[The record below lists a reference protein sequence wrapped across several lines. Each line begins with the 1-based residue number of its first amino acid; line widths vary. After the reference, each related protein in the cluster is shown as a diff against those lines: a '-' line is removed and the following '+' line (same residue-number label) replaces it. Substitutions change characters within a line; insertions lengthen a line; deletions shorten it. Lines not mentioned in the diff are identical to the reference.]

1 MDTLRNSY
9 LGDLGRSVLALLF
22 SLALSQGA
30 AGQDTVG
37 DFAIPVTI
45 LTGVQP
51 ARSIGI
57 GDANHDGQA
66 DIAVLHVKADTMWI
80 LYGDGFKGFSVPTV
94 LPVASRQ
101 KVVAVG
107 DINGDGIN
115 DQAVVEEFAAG
126 TRLRF
131 GDRAGRFHE
140 AAPSGKLESGVMLV
154 ADLNA
159 DGNRDLAV
167 IDGRADYVSVTLGNK
182 EGDYGAMTS
191 VWVGII
197 PSTMASGDFNRD
209 GVADRKSVV

>member
-1 MDTLRNSY
+1 MNILGNSY
-9 LGDLGRSVLALLF
+9 VGVLGRSTLALLF
-22 SLALSQGA
+22 SLTLSQGA

-66 DIAVLHVKADTMWI
+66 DLSVLQVEADTMWV
-80 LYGDGFKGFSVPTV
+80 LYGDGSKGFSVPTV
-94 LPVASRQ
+94 LPVTSRQ

-126 TRLRF
+126 TRILF
-131 GDRAGRFHE
+131 GDGAGGFHE
-140 AAPSGKLESGVMLV
+140 AGSSGKSESGVLLV
-154 ADLNA
+154 ADL
-159 DGNRDLAV
+159 
-167 IDGRADYVSVTLGNK
+167 K
-182 EGDYGAMTS
+182 
-191 VWVGII
+191 
-197 PSTMASGDFNRD
+197 
-209 GVADRKSVV
+209 